1 MAITLPRVIGRDGV
15 LTCDGTKTK
24 WLTASVTVSS
34 NTENATAADSEL
46 DEVVRTTKLLAGT
59 VTGYLGAANNG
70 ATLPQEGD
78 TITDLDFLVE
88 TDESVFPDI
97 SDFTNV
103 KVLSTKY
110 DLALGPGSFS
120 FDFRSG
126 VLN

>member
-1 MAITLPRVIGRDGV
+1 MAITTPRIIGRDGV
-15 LTCDGTKTK
+15 LTCDGVKTK
-24 WLTASVTVSS
+24 WLTASVTIMS
-34 NTENATAADSEL
+34 NTENATAADSTL
-46 DEVVRTTKLLAGT
+46 DEVVRTTKMLSGT
-59 VTGYLGAANNG
+59 ITGYLGAANNG

-78 TITDLDFLVE
+78 VISDFDFMVE

-110 DLALGPGSFS
+110 DLALGPANFS